1 MARGRRPLDLTAT
14 IERVGIPAAIV
25 DRNGIVTWANDAARE
40 LFGDV
45 EGRPFDSIV
54 APEFRD
60 TARRQRER
68 KLRGGPATDYQVD
81 VLTVDGKRRRAEISS
96 VAIPGGNFWHAI
108 FGVAVIGGV
117 RPARPSV
124 RLTPRQ
130 QEVLQLLAQ
139 GASTHD
145 IAATL
150 HLSVETVRNHV
161 RHVLHAL
168 GAHSRLE
175 AVVKAHAEG
184 LVTD

>member
-1 MARGRRPLDLTAT
+1 MARERRPLDLTAT

-25 DRNGIVTWANDAARE
+25 DRNGTVTWADDAARE
-40 LFGDV
+40 LFGAV
-45 EGRPFDSIV
+45 EGRPFESIV
-54 APEFRD
+54 APEFQD
-60 TARRQRER
+60 TARRERER
-68 KLRGGPATDYQVD
+68 KLRGATVTDYQVD
-81 VLTVDGKRRRAEISS
+81 VLTLDGKRRRAEISS
-96 VAIPGGNFWHAI
+96 VAIPGGDFCHAI
-108 FGVAVIGGV
+108 FGVAVIGAV
-117 RPARPSV
+117 RPAVSDV

-139 GASTHD
+139 GASTQD
-145 IAATL
+145 IASKL

-175 AVVKAHAEG
+175 AVVRAHAEG